1 MNSKHLNN
9 IIVYDSS
16 LKMLKDFIKKLS
28 CPNIGILKK
37 PIYNAMN
44 LINMDF
50 KFYINQWD
58 RLFWTYY
65 DKDFFKLTKI
75 LLLYLIELLISDID
89 P

>member
-9 IIVYDSS
+9 IIGYDSS

-28 CPNIGILKK
+28 CRNIGIFKK
-37 PIYNAMN
+37 PIYDAMN

-58 RLFWTYY
+58 R
-65 DKDFFKLTKI
+65 
-75 LLLYLIELLISDID
+75 
-89 P
+89 